1 MLNGYNYF
9 YTGFN
14 VTSEIDEVYVF
25 PTTYPQKQIW
35 FINQLNQDSPA
46 YNIPFAYDVKGNL
59 DMPALQR
66 AINEMIHRHE
76 TFRTIF
82 LNSDDGPVQVVF
94 PELVIDVP
102 VKDYMNKSITE
113 AEAEISNYI
122 DEESVRLFD
131 LSKGPLI
138 RASII
143 RQAEQSYVLVLN
155 FHHIILDHISIVQFA
170 EELNAIYKAYLAD
183 ESSPLL
189 SPELQYADYAVWQKN
204 HQTYEH
210 MQSRLAYWETHLKGK
225 VDYLDLPLDHHRPV
239 LQSLTGKEYHLD
251 FPLTLLN
258 DIKALSRK
266 ESVSIYITLMA
277 AYSVVLGVY
286 SQQSEVSVG
295 TPFAN
300 RSHQPELEKIMGC
313 FINTIPIFTDLS
325 GSPDFNE
332 VLKRVRKSVFSANA
346 NQELPFEMIVEA
358 LKPKRDAS
366 YNPLFQV
373 GFTFQE
379 APMEIELEGCSVRS
393 QRLHNKSAK
402 FDIMSWLWETEK
414 GISGIIEYNTDIFD
428 SATIERFAHHYQS
441 LLEDAVKRPDVPIS
455 DLSIL
460 SETEYNRLVEQWN
473 QTDREYNAPSSIHGL
488 FEARVSEFGDKV
500 AVICEDQKITYKELS
515 DQSNQFANY
524 LIDQGIEKNMLIGVC
539 LERSVDM
546 LVSIMGILKAGG
558 CYIPLDPEYPIDR
571 IQFMLDNSF
580 AENVVTQQSILQ
592 QLDFPSSVKLILI
605 DENTEIR
612 TQKTDSPDV
621 NVKGGDLAYIIY
633 TSGST
638 GKPKGVMVP
647 HGAVA
652 NFLSS
657 MAENPGLESADTL
670 LAVTTLS
677 FDIAVLELYLPLSQ
691 GATVVLASTD
701 EASDGDDLIDLMS
714 EHKVSIMQATPA
726 TWRLLLSCEWEGDTS
741 LKVLCGGEAMPRD
754 LLAQLLPKTGQL
766 WNMYGPT
773 ETTVWSSCY
782 QLTGVDGPVL
792 IGKPIANTQFYV
804 LDKQLKP
811 VPPGVHGEL
820 YIGGKG
826 VTRGYLNRGDLTQE
840 SYIISPF
847 KTDGSR
853 LYRTGDAVKYH
864 ESGNVEY
871 IQRIDNQVKVRGFRI
886 EPGEIEAVLTR
897 QSAIEHAAVIVS
909 EVRAGDPRLVAYIVV
924 TPGTAVTS
932 TAIRDLIKHDL
943 PDYML
948 PQHIVEIEKLPLT
961 PNGKVDKNALPDVF
975 TETGTGCEDKVLPAS
990 FAQKQLA
997 IIWAEALG
1005 IDVSSI
1011 SIYDN
1016 FFDIG
1021 GHSLLSMQVISKV
1034 RGLTG
1039 VKLNPR
1045 EIILSS
1051 LEHMAE
1057 QCGFKGEDGALQT
1070 QEKPT
1075 KNKSIINSVFSKIFG
1090 KQG

>member
-1 MLNGYNYF
+1 M
-9 YTGFN
+9 T
-14 VTSEIDEVYVF
+14 TDIEEVYVF

-46 YNIPFAYDVKGNL
+46 YNIPFAYDIKGDL
-59 DMPALQR
+59 DVSAIQQ
-66 AINEMIHRHE
+66 AINEIIRRHE

-82 LNSDDGPVQVVF
+82 INSDDGPVQVIY
-94 PELVIDVP
+94 PELMIEIP
-102 VKDYMNKSITE
+102 VKDYSNNNADD
-113 AEAEISNYI
+113 AEAEIYNYI

-138 RASII
+138 RASIV
-143 RQAEQSYVLVLN
+143 RRSELSYVLVLN
-155 FHHIILDHISIVQFA
+155 FHHIILDHISVVQFA
-170 EELNAIYKAYLAD
+170 EELKTIYKAYLDD
-183 ESSPLL
+183 EPSPLL
-189 SPELQYADYAVWQKN
+189 APELQYADYSVWQQN
-204 HQTYEH
+204 HQAHEH
-210 MQSRLAYWETHLKGK
+210 MQSRLAYWETHLEGK
-225 VDYLDLPLDHHRPV
+225 TDYLDLPLDHHRPV
-239 LQSLTGKEYHLD
+239 LQSLTGKEYHLN
-251 FPLTLLN
+251 FPLSLLN
-258 DIKALSRK
+258 DIKTLSRK
-266 ESVSIYITLMA
+266 ESVSLYITLMA
-277 AYSVVLGVY
+277 AYSLVLGIY

-313 FINTIPIFTDLS
+313 FINTIPVYTDLS
-325 GSPDFNE
+325 GNPDFNE
-332 VLKRVRKSVFSANA
+332 ILKRVRKSVFSANA

-379 APMEIELEGCSVRS
+379 APMEIELERCSVRS
-393 QRLHNKSAK
+393 QRLHNRSAK
-402 FDIMSWLWETEK
+402 FDIMAWLWETEK
-414 GISGIIEYNTDIFD
+414 GISGTIEYNTDIFD
-428 SATIERFAHHYQS
+428 SVTIERFAHHYQS
-441 LLEDAVKRPDVPIS
+441 LLENAVKRPDVAVS

-460 SETEYNRLVEQWN
+460 SEAEYNKVVEQWN
-473 QTDREYNAPSSIHGL
+473 QTAKVYNAPSSIHGL
-488 FEARVSEFGDKV
+488 FEARVDEFGDKT
-500 AVICEDQKITYKELS
+500 AVICEDQRLTYKAL
-515 DQSNQFANY
+515 DNKSNQLANY
-524 LIDQGIEKNMLIGVC
+524 LIDQGIEKNTLIGVC

-546 LVSIMGILKAGG
+546 LVSIMGILKAGA

-580 AENVVTQQSILQ
+580 AEHVLTQQSISQ
-592 QLDFPSSVKLILI
+592 QFDFPSSVKLILI
-605 DENTEIR
+605 DENTEIKA
-612 TQKTDSPDV
+612 QKTNSPEV
-621 NVKGGDLAYIIY
+621 SVKGDDLAYIIY

-647 HGAVA
+647 HSAAV

-657 MAENPGLESADTL
+657 MAEMPGLLSTDTL
-670 LAVTTLS
+670 LALTTLS

-714 EHKVSIMQATPA
+714 EHKISIMQATPA
-726 TWRLLLSCEWEGDTS
+726 TWRLLLSCDWQGDTA

-754 LLAQLLPKTGQL
+754 LLAPLLAKTAEL

-782 QLTGVDGPVL
+782 QLTDADGPVL

-811 VPPGVHGEL
+811 LPVGVHGEL
-820 YIGGKG
+820 YIGGEG
-826 VTRGYLNRGDLTQE
+826 MTRGYLNRDDLTRE
-840 SYIISPF
+840 RYIISPF

-864 ESGNVEY
+864 ESGDVEY
-871 IQRIDNQVKVRGFRI
+871 IQRVDNQVKVRGFRI
-886 EPGEIEAVLTR
+886 ELGEIEFVLVKQNEIEQAV
-897 QSAIEHAAVIVS
+897 VIVS
-909 EVRAGDPRLVAYIVV
+909 EARAGDPRLVAYIVV
-924 TPGTAVTS
+924 RPGTAVTS

-948 PQHIVEIEKLPLT
+948 PQHIVELEKLPLT
-961 PNGKVDKNALPDVF
+961 PNGKIDRNALPDVF
-975 TETGTGCEDKVLPAS
+975 TESGTGREDTVLPDS
-990 FAQKQLA
+990 FAQQQLA
-997 IIWAEALG
+997 KIWAEALD
-1005 IDVSSI
+1005 IDIGSI

-1039 VKLNPR
+1039 VRLNPR

-1051 LEHMAE
+1051 LEHVAE
-1057 QCGFKGEDGALQT
+1057 QCGFKDEPDEHEGEI
-1070 QEKPT
+1070 PV
-1075 KNKSIINSVFSKIFG
+1075 KNKSIINTVIGKIFG
-1090 KQG
+1090 T

>member
-1 MLNGYNYF
+1 
-9 YTGFN
+9 
-14 VTSEIDEVYVF
+14 VTTDIEEVYVF

-46 YNIPFAYDVKGNL
+46 YNIPFAYDIKGDL
-59 DMPALQR
+59 DVSAIQQ
-66 AINEMIHRHE
+66 AINEIIRRHE

-82 LNSDDGPVQVVF
+82 INADDGPVQVVY
-94 PELVIDVP
+94 PELVIEVP
-102 VKDYMNKSITE
+102 FKDFTHNNTDE
-113 AEAEISNYI
+113 VETEISNYI

-138 RASII
+138 RASIV
-143 RQAEQSYVLVLN
+143 RRAELSYVLVFN
-155 FHHIILDHISIVQFA
+155 FHHIILDHISVVQFA
-170 EELNAIYKAYLAD
+170 EELNIIYRAYRDD
-183 ESSPLL
+183 EPSPLL
-189 SPELQYADYAVWQKN
+189 PPELQYADYAVWQQN
-204 HQTYEH
+204 HQTHEQ
-210 MQSRLAYWETHLKGK
+210 MQSKLAYWETHLKGK
-225 VDYLDLPLDHHRPV
+225 TDYLDLPLDHHRPV
-239 LQSLTGKEYHLD
+239 LQSLTGQEYHLE
-251 FPLTLLN
+251 FPLALLN

-277 AYSVVLGVY
+277 AYSVVLGIY
-286 SQQSEVSVG
+286 SQQYEVSVG

-313 FINTIPIFTDLS
+313 FINTIPIYTDLS
-325 GSPDFNE
+325 GNPDFNE

-393 QRLHNKSAK
+393 QCLHNKSAK
-402 FDIMSWLWETEK
+402 FDIMSWLWETED
-414 GISGIIEYNTDIFD
+414 GISGIVEYNTDIFD
-428 SATIERFAHHYQS
+428 SATIERFAQHYQS
-441 LLEDAVKRPDVPIS
+441 LLEDAVKRPDVQIS

-473 QTDREYNAPSSIHGL
+473 QTDRTYNAPLSIHGL
-488 FEARVSEFGDKV
+488 FEAKVDEFGDKI
-500 AVICEDQKITYKELS
+500 AVICEDQKVTYKELN
-515 DQSNQFANY
+515 DRSNQLANY
-524 LIDQGIEKNMLIGVC
+524 LIAQGAGKNTLIGVC

-546 LVSIMGILKAGG
+546 LVSIMGILKAGA
-558 CYIPLDPEYPIDR
+558 CYIPLDPEYPVDR

-580 AENVVTQQSILQ
+580 AENVLTQQSISQ
-592 QLDFPSSVKLILI
+592 QLNFPSSVKLILI

-612 TQKTDSPDV
+612 TQKTDSPEV
-621 NVKGGDLAYIIY
+621 NVKGDDLAYIIY

-647 HGAVA
+647 HSAAV
-652 NFLSS
+652 NFLSG
-657 MAENPGLESADTL
+657 MAETPGLVNTDTL

-714 EHKVSIMQATPA
+714 EYEISIMQATPA
-726 TWRLLLSCEWEGDTS
+726 TWRLLLSCDWEGNTL

-782 QLTGVDGPVL
+782 QLTDADGPVF

-811 VPPGVHGEL
+811 VPVGVHGEL
-820 YIGGKG
+820 YIGGEG
-826 VTRGYLNRGDLTQE
+826 MTSGYLNRDDLTE
-840 SYIISPF
+840 ERYITSPF

-853 LYRTGDAVKYH
+853 LYRTGDAVKYY
-864 ESGNVEY
+864 ESGDVEY
-871 IQRIDNQVKVRGFRI
+871 IHRIDNQVKVRGFRI
-886 EPGEIEAVLTR
+886 ELGEIESVLTR
-897 QSAIEHAAVIVS
+897 QNEIEQAAVIVN

-924 TPGTAVTS
+924 TPDTVVTS

-948 PQHIVEIEKLPLT
+948 PQHIVELEKLPLT
-961 PNGKVDKNALPDVF
+961 PNGKIDRNALPDVF
-975 TETGTGCEDKVLPAS
+975 AEGDTGHEDKVLPGS
-990 FAQKQLA
+990 FAQQQLA
-997 IIWAEALG
+997 RIWAEALG
-1005 IDVSSI
+1005 IDISSI

-1045 EIILSS
+1045 EIILSN
-1051 LEHMAE
+1051 LEHVAE
-1057 QCGFKGEDGALQT
+1057 QCGFKDEQGAWET
-1070 QEKPT
+1070 QETPV
-1075 KNKSIINSVFSKIFG
+1075 KNKSIINKVFGKIFG
-1090 KQG
+1090 TQR